1 MLEVEPTGRNG
12 NETSAGFIA
21 VSDFSRAGPYFQYR
35 SLRGETD
42 YLPVFRSVH

>member
-12 NETSAGFIA
+12 NETSA